1 MEDFSWPFHLRFF
14 IALALSFLIGLERE
28 SSGKTKEG
36 RIIAGIRTYSIIGI
50 FGFGCAWLN
59 NVGVVWAVPIGL
71 LSLSALAL
79 TGYKT
84 KVNTGRFGWTS
95 EITALLTFIIGALCL
110 LGDIWV
116 PMALGIIGTFL
127 LSEKSKLENF
137 VERLD
142 KTEFLAVIKFLLVA
156 FIILPVLPNKDYF
169 EFQLN
174 PQKTWQIVVLV
185 SSVGFIGYYLSKKL
199 GHKVGLWLSGLLG
212 GIVSSTAVTIAMARV
227 AQQSPEKGVTALQAS
242 ILASSIMYLR
252 IMALI
257 WILRPEFL
265 HFIWWKMLV
274 LFAIGI
280 ILAISTR
287 EKSSKN
293 NNNSLKTL
301 QNPFEIKPAMIF
313 AVLFVILSVATVLVE
328 RYYGDV
334 GLLVLA
340 GIIGTTDIDP
350 FILSLI
356 NQTVHAETLMAM
368 AILLSMMSNTLA
380 KGIYFSVI
388 SKRLHKQTIIRYA
401 LWTLL
406 HIPLLFDSNIF
417 LIFSNF

>member
-36 RIIAGIRTYSIIGI
+36 RIIAGVRTYSIIGI
-50 FGFGCAWLN
+50 FGFGCAWLSD
-59 NVGVVWAVPIGL
+59 VGVTWAVPVGL
-71 LSLSALAL
+71 LALSALAL
-79 TGYKT
+79 SGYQT
-84 KVNTGRFGWTS
+84 KVKTGRFGWTS
-95 EITALLTFIIGALCL
+95 EIMALLTFVIGALCL

-127 LSEKSKLENF
+127 LSEKSKLENY
-137 VERLD
+137 VKHLD
-142 KTEFLAVIKFLLVA
+142 QTEFLAVIKFLLVA
-156 FIILPVLPNKDYF
+156 LIILPVLPDREYF

-174 PQKTWQIVVLV
+174 PRKTWQIVVLV
-185 SSVGFIGYYLSKKL
+185 SSVGFIGYYLSKKF

-212 GIVSSTAVTIAMARV
+212 GIVSSTAVTIAVARV
-227 AQQSPEKGVTALQAS
+227 AHQSPEKGVTALQAS
-242 ILASSIMYLR
+242 ILASSVMYLR

-257 WILRPEFL
+257 WILRPDFL
-265 HFIWWKMLV
+265 HFIWWKGLALFGIGAV
-274 LFAIGI
+274 LAV
-280 ILAISTR
+280 TTT
-287 EKSSKN
+287 EKSSNN
-293 NNNSLKTL
+293 NNNSIKTL

-328 RYYGDV
+328 KFYGDV

-340 GIIGTTDIDP
+340 GIIGITDIDP

-356 NQTVHAETLMAM
+356 NQTVHVETLMSM

-380 KGIYFSVI
+380 KGFYFTAI
-388 SKRLHKQTIIRYA
+388 AKGFHKQTLIRYGIWA
-401 LWTLL
+401 IL
-406 HIPLLFDSNIF
+406 HIPLLFI
-417 LIFSNF
+417 